1 MYSLHEL
8 LFSVSLAVYVAASV
22 FIAVVR
28 WGHRCEEHRHNMD
41 YHFPA
46 WRTMV
51 VCFLSNLLLLPVVFM
66 PADADAQM
74 LVRIVLILGSPY
86 FCAMLMFT
94 YFGKILGYTTWR
106 RPLYIL
112 SIPVSIVMAIGLVCV
127 FLPGTQME
135 GRFVQTLV
143 SISGIVAI
151 VNIGLFFGALAMV
164 VHNMRSF
171 SSQNYSNQED
181 FPLHYA
187 ARVIWLPII
196 HVSVSWIASFVGTL
210 PVMSVSALVF
220 TVLSVYFFIG
230 ALSPHRRVDV
240 RNVKAAMAAPKVS
253 SADPSALSPARKDE
267 IERAVRHCVEEKEA
281 FLDSHLTLTSL
292 SRDCGVNRTYL
303 SAVMNER
310 LGGFFAYV
318 NRCRLAHAATLRV
331 QHPEFSV
338 EELATASGFSS
349 RQTYYNVLK
358 KLKG

>member
-171 SSQNYSNQED
+171 SSENYSNQED